1 MLGSFRAHA
10 ISGVKWTGGST
21 AIGTGLQFLQM
32 AILARFLSN
41 QAFGLFGESMV
52 IIGIAVSFVDLGLSP
67 ALVQKEGVD
76 DETVS
81 SLFWSVTV
89 VSALA
94 GLIVFGLAGPAGI
107 FFEAPDLPHLVS
119 MAAVFVV
126 CFGVGQV
133 PLAILQKHLAFDRLS
148 KVDVASGCCGV
159 VTAIASA
166 SQGSGAAAPVHG
178 LLVSGAVRLVGL
190 LIGVRGLWR
199 PSLRLRIADV
209 QPFLAFGGFQTGER
223 LVNYLAANLD
233 FVIIGRYLGTVA
245 LGPYYVAYQVVVQP
259 MLRLNPILTRVAF
272 PLFSLSQNDDAVISS
287 GYIRI
292 ERLIAFV
299 SIPLLVGMAV
309 VAPSFF
315 PVYLGEGWSEAVILA
330 QILVPVSIFKCLG
343 NPMGSAFMAKGRP
356 DIGFSLNAVRLV
368 LNALLFW
375 WAVQSGLKAVALVYV
390 GSSIVSFWA
399 GHVALRMI
407 VPVTLGSVV
416 RVIMPALFM
425 AFSMGIVVA
434 LAQIGLSGIDL
445 DPIHQL
451 VFLVSLGGTVY
462 FILAWRLE
470 KSLLLDIRR
479 WLLERQDDSE

>member
-1 MLGSFRAHA
+1 
-10 ISGVKWTGGST
+10 
-21 AIGTGLQFLQM
+21 
-32 AILARFLSN
+32 
-41 QAFGLFGESMV
+41 MV
-52 IIGIAVSFVDLGLSP
+52 IVGIAVSFVDLGLSP

-94 GLIVFGLAGPAGI
+94 GLIVFGLAGPAGA
-107 FFEAPDLPHLVS
+107 FFEEPDLPHLVS

-126 CFGVGQV
+126 CFGIGQV

-166 SQGSGAAAPVHG
+166 SQGSGAAAPIHG

-199 PSLRLRIADV
+199 PSFRLRIADV

-233 FVIIGRYLGTVA
+233 FVIIGRYLGTAA

-272 PLFSLSQNDDAVISS
+272 PLFSLSQNDDAAISS

-315 PVYLGEGWSEAVILA
+315 PVYLGDGWSDTVISDVVILA
-330 QILVPVSIFKCLG
+330 QILVPVSILKCLG

-356 DIGFSLNAVRLV
+356 DIGFSLNAMRLV

-375 WAVQSGLKAVALVYV
+375 WAVQSDLKAVALVYV

-399 GHVALRMI
+399 GHVGLKMI

-425 AFSMGIVVA
+425 ASAMGIVVA
-434 LAQIGLSGIDL
+434 LAQIGLSGIDV

-462 FILAWRLE
+462 FLLAWNLE

-479 WLLERQDDSE
+479 WVLERQDDSA